1 MLQIPTYSPWKG
13 WYAADSHF
21 SLWKGRYLADS
32 HLLPVEEMVSCR
44 FSLSPCGR
52 EGFLQVLTFSLWKG
66 WYSAYSHSGAIQ
78 LRILAEEYASNIS
91 TGLHLAVPQYITWIH
106 NIQHK
111 VHHMLTAE
119 HRIHRASPAFHSA
132 QVIAS
137 VNIRVHQHASSLE

>member
-1 MLQIPTYSPWKG
+1 MLQILT
-13 WYAADSHF
+13 F

-32 HLLPVEEMVSCR
+32 HLLPVEEMVTCR

-66 WYSAYSHSGAIQ
+66 WYSAYSQSGAIQ

-106 NIQHK
+106 IIQHK
-111 VHHMLTAE
+111 VHHMFTVE
-119 HRIHRASPAFHSA
+119 HRNRASPAF
-132 QVIAS
+132 
-137 VNIRVHQHASSLE
+137 SSIQRRL